1 MGHDLQLVD
10 DDDGFNGIPMSQAA
24 PPGRSD
30 LTAATEQ
37 PTPTSRYP
45 KREHRAPSRY
55 NDFVSPSCVDVFL
68 EKGGDITVIFCIII
82 MHAHT
87 KQCTC

>member
-10 DDDGFNGIPMSQAA
+10 DDGGFDGIPMSEVA

-45 KREHRAPSRY
+45 R
-55 NDFVSPSCVDVFL
+55 
-68 EKGGDITVIFCIII
+68 
-82 MHAHT
+82 
-87 KQCTC
+87 